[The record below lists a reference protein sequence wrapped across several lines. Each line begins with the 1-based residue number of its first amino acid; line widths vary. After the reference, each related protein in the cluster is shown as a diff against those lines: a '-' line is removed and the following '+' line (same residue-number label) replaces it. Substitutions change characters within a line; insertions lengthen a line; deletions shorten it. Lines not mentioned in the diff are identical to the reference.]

1 MQRRQLVWLKRD
13 LRVEDHQPLLEA
25 SRRGPCV
32 ILYIYEPEV
41 MAGPDYDARHLLFIN
56 QSLSALEDRLSEL
69 GGALT
74 IRCGEAV
81 EVLSALHASINSRR
95 FLVTKRRGMR
105 SRFHEMS
112 ESKSG
117 RRRWD

>member
-69 GGALT
+69 GG
-74 IRCGEAV
+74 R
-81 EVLSALHASINSRR
+81 
-95 FLVTKRRGMR
+95 
-105 SRFHEMS
+105 
-112 ESKSG
+112 
-117 RRRWD
+117 